1 MSVYTTVTDDE
12 LSEWLTSY
20 NVGTLIDLRGIAAG
34 IENTNYF
41 VTTTAGR
48 YVLTLFEK
56 LTAAEL
62 PFYLNLMAFLAD
74 HGIPSARPLASGAG
88 TLLGELNGKP
98 AALVAFLPGRD
109 VTEPATAHCSAVGT
123 MLARIH
129 VAGRTYPARMDNP
142 RGLSWWKQ
150 VEPEIVPFLRAQDA
164 ALLRDEIAFQGRHAF
179 DDLPR
184 GAIHADLFRDNV
196 LFERGRISGVIDF
209 YFACT
214 DAWLYDVA
222 ITVNDWCV
230 QPDGSLDDTRALAL
244 VSAYES
250 TRPLEKHELDAWPV
264 VLRAAALRF
273 WISRLYDLHLPR
285 PGELTHAKDP
295 LHFQRILEQHIAR
308 PARFARAQGMRHIQ

>member
-1 MSVYTTVTDDE
+1 MSVYTTVTEDE
-12 LSEWLTSY
+12 LNAWLASY

-74 HGIPSARPLASGAG
+74 HGIPSARPLASGEG
-88 TLLGELNGKP
+88 SLLTELNGKP

-109 VTEPATAHCSAVGT
+109 VSEPAATHCSAVGT

-129 VAGRTYPARMDNP
+129 VAGKTYPARMDNP
-142 RGLSWWKQ
+142 RGLHWWQ
-150 VEPEIVPFLRAQDA
+150 HVEPEILPFLSMEDA
-164 ALLRDEIAFQGRHAF
+164 ALLKHEIAFQAQRAF
-179 DDLPR
+179 RDLPH

-230 QPDGSLDDTRALAL
+230 QPDGRLDEARSQALL
-244 VSAYES
+244 TAYES
-250 TRPLEKHELDAWPV
+250 TRPLEKNELDAWPV
-264 VLRAAALRF
+264 VLRAAGSEILDFPPLRSSPAAAGRAHPRQGPAALPT
-273 WISRLYDLHLPR
+273 HPR
-285 PGELTHAKDP
+285 ASHRAPGALCAGALMT
-295 LHFQRILEQHIAR
+295 Q
-308 PARFARAQGMRHIQ
+308 IQ

>member
-12 LSEWLTSY
+12 LSEWLATY
-20 NVGTLIDLRGIAAG
+20 NVGSLIDLRGIAAG

-74 HGIPSARPLASGAG
+74 HGIPSARPLASGEG

-109 VTEPATAHCSAVGT
+109 VTEPTLAHCSAVGT

-142 RGLSWWKQ
+142 RGSSWWQQ
-150 VEPEIVPFLRAQDA
+150 VEPDIAPFLTAQDA
-164 ALLRDEIAFQGRHAF
+164 ALLKDEIAFQASHAW

-230 QPDGSLDDTRALAL
+230 QPDGRLDETRAQTL
-244 VSAYES
+244 VSAYEA
-250 TRPLEKHELDAWPV
+250 TRPLQKNELDAWPV

-295 LHFQRILEQHIAR
+295 LHFQRILEHHIER
-308 PARFARAQGMRHIQ
+308 PARFAQA

>member
-12 LSEWLTSY
+12 LSGWLASY

-41 VTTTAGR
+41 VTTSAGR

-74 HGIPSARPLASGAG
+74 HGIPSARPLSNGNG
-88 TLLGELNGKP
+88 NLLSELNGKP

-109 VTEPATAHCSAVGT
+109 VTEPSPDHCSAVGT

-129 VAGRTYPARMDNP
+129 IAGEHYPARMENP
-142 RGLSWWKQ
+142 RGLSWWKE
-150 VEPEIVPFLRAQDA
+150 VEPAIVPFLPAEDA
-164 ALLRDEIAFQGRHAF
+164 NLLRSEIAFQAQHAAAG
-179 DDLPR
+179 LPG

-196 LFERGRISGVIDF
+196 LFERARISGVIDF

-222 ITVNDWCV
+222 IAVNDWSV
-230 QPDGSLDDTRALAL
+230 QPDGSLDEQRARALL
-244 VSAYES
+244 TAYAS
-250 TRPLEKHELDAWPV
+250 RRPLEKKELDAWPV

-295 LHFQRILEQHIAR
+295 KHFQRILE
-308 PARFARAQGMRHIQ
+308 RHIERPVGFALVP

>member
-12 LSEWLTSY
+12 LSAWLGSY

-74 HGIPSARPLASGAG
+74 HGIPSARPLASGEG
-88 TLLGELNGKP
+88 TLLSELNGKP

-109 VTEPATAHCSAVGT
+109 MAEPTTALCSAVGT

-129 VAGRTYPARMDNP
+129 LAGKSYPARMDNP

-150 VEPEIVPFLRAQDA
+150 VEPEIAPFLAARDA
-164 ALLRDEIAFQGRHAF
+164 ALLRHEIALQAQHAF
-179 DDLPR
+179 DDLPG

-222 ITVNDWCV
+222 ITVNDWCID
-230 QPDGSLDDTRALAL
+230 PGGRLDEARTRALL
-244 VSAYES
+244 TAYES
-250 TRPLEKHELDAWPV
+250 TRPLEKNELDAWPV
-264 VLRAAALRF
+264 MLRAAALRF

-295 LHFQRILEQHIAR
+295 LHFQRILEHHIEQ
-308 PARFARAQGMRHIQ
+308 PARFAQAQ

>member
-1 MSVYTTVTDDE
+1 MSVYTTVTEDE
-12 LSEWLTSY
+12 LSMWLTSY

-74 HGIPSARPLASGAG
+74 HGIPSARPLASGEG
-88 TLLGELNGKP
+88 RLLSELNGKP

-109 VTEPATAHCSAVGT
+109 VTEPAIAHCSAVGT

-129 VAGRTYPARMDNP
+129 LAGKTYPARMDNP
-142 RGLSWWKQ
+142 RGLSWWTE
-150 VEPEIVPFLRAQDA
+150 VEPEIAPFLAAEDA
-164 ALLRDEIAFQGRHAF
+164 ALLQHEIAFQAHHAF
-179 DDLPR
+179 GDLPR

-196 LFERGRISGVIDF
+196 LFERSRISGVIDF

-222 ITVNDWCV
+222 IAVNDWCV
-230 QPDGSLDDTRALAL
+230 QPDGRLDDTRAHALLA
-244 VSAYES
+244 SYES
-250 TRPLEKHELDAWPV
+250 TRPLQANELDAWSV

-273 WISRLYDLHLPR
+273 WISRLYDMHLPR

-295 LHFQRILEQHIAR
+295 LHFQRILQHHIAR
-308 PARFARAQGMRHIQ
+308 PARFAQAH